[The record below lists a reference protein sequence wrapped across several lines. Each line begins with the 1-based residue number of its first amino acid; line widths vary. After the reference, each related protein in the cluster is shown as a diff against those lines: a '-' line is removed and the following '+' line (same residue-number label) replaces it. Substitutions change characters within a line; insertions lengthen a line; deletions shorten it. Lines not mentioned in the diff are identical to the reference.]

1 MAIPLNRRAISLVNL
16 YMNDHLP
23 KVFIQYAWAIFL
35 LVWAISALKVKA
47 SVKRQ
52 SAASRLQQ
60 SLPGIAAFSL
70 VFSPNLWPHWLRL
83 RFFSPSDTALVWV
96 GVALTA
102 LGIGFAVL
110 ARLWLGKNW
119 SGTITIKDQHEL
131 IQGGPY
137 RIVRHPIYAGMLLAC
152 LGTVIVYGEI
162 RGLIGLPLLALGFGL
177 KLRMEEAFMI
187 QQFGSAYIDYKQR
200 VKAVVPF
207 LI

>member
-1 MAIPLNRRAISLVNL
+1 MYFVYPH
-16 YMNDHLP
+16 MHDHLALD
-23 KVFIQYAWAIFL
+23 FIQYAWTIFL
-35 LVWAISALKVKA
+35 LVWAISALRVKR
-47 SVKRQ
+47 SIKRQ
-52 SAASRLQQ
+52 SIASRLQQ
-60 SLPGIAAFSL
+60 SLPVITAFCL

-83 RFFSPSDTALVWV
+83 RFFSQSDTALVWV

-102 LGIGFAVL
+102 LGMGFAIL
-110 ARLWLGKNW
+110 ARLWIGKNW
-119 SGTITIKDQHEL
+119 SGTITIKDRHEL

-137 RIVRHPIYAGMLLAC
+137 RIVRHPIYAGMLLAF

-162 RGLIGLPLLALGFGL
+162 RGLIGLLLLALGFGL

-187 QQFGSAYIDYKQR
+187 QQFGSAYNDYKQR